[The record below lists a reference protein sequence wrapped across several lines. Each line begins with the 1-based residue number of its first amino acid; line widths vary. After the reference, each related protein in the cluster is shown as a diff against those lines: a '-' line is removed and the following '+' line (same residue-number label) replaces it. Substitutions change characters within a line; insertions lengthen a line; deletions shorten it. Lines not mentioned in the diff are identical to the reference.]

1 MTSRDSN
8 GQWRVP
14 YATLQPFLPACAPRA
29 TGPEY
34 TIGGHLVAKN
44 MPLLKFIEFAYKPT
58 NYQMQLLRAEMPSW
72 SRDIGF
78 DIEASAGGNH
88 SKDEMRLMKQS
99 LLATRFH
106 MVI

>member
-1 MTSRDSN
+1 
-8 GQWRVP
+8 
-14 YATLQPFLPACAPRA
+14 
-29 TGPEY
+29 
-34 TIGGHLVAKN
+34 